1 MVLGLVMFP
10 LAQVSNYIFILCKCK
25 NIGDKEEAINI
36 TIIII
41 IIPQNFIRFISKFL

>member
-36 TIIII
+36 IKV
-41 IIPQNFIRFISKFL
+41 PQNFIRS